1 LLTFTA
7 IENFSLFFNEVG
19 VDPNEK
25 RKVLHKV
32 FLLSSCNLIGMDLQP
47 LLDEA
52 KKCAEVLRRQSFVKI
67 FSHID
72 ADGLSTAAVLC
83 KTLQRCEI
91 EYNIEFVKQ
100 LDEKTLDRTDE
111 DFVVFSEFGSGLIE
125 QIQRCDFASIIIDH
139 HGILGE
145 YKECQHLLLNPHLFG
160 IDGSTELS
168 GSGTALLL
176 GLAVDNANRDLADL
190 AVVGAV
196 GDLQDRKDGRLKG
209 ANRHILE
216 IGISSGVIACDMD
229 IRLFGRQT
237 RPVFKLLEYATD
249 PYLPG
254 LSGNEGACINFLQNT
269 GMPLKNGKWRCWVDL
284 DFKERQLIISDL
296 IQLCISSGLQPGIVE
311 RLVGE
316 VYTLLKED
324 AGTALRDATE
334 YATLLNATA
343 RYDFGDVGL
352 AVCMGDRGEAYTRA
366 RTLLNEHR
374 RNLVDGMRF
383 VRECGTTTLKN
394 IRYFNAGSQIRDT
407 IVGIVA
413 GMCLDSLVSTDKP
426 LVAFAESKDGLK
438 VSARCSN
445 GLLHRGLN
453 LGTAISEAAKKV
465 GGIGGGHNIAAG
477 GTIPRESINE
487 FLSHLDSEVEIQYK
501 I

>member
-1 LLTFTA
+1 
-7 IENFSLFFNEVG
+7 
-19 VDPNEK
+19 
-25 RKVLHKV
+25 
-32 FLLSSCNLIGMDLQP
+32 MDNLQP
-47 LLDEA
+47 LLNEA

-72 ADGLSTAAVLC
+72 ADGLSTAAILC
-83 KTLQRCEI
+83 KTLQRCGI
-91 EYNIEFVKQ
+91 AYNIEFVKQ
-100 LDEKTLDRTDE
+100 LDEKTLDRIDE

-125 QIQRCDFASIIIDH
+125 QIQRCGFASIIIDH
-139 HGILGE
+139 HGVIGE
-145 YKECQHLLLNPHLFG
+145 YLEGRHILLNPHLFG

-176 GLAVDNANRDLADL
+176 GIAMDGANRDLADL

-196 GDLQDRKDGRLKG
+196 GDLQDRKDGRLRG
-209 ANRHILE
+209 ANRRILD

-254 LSGNEGACINFLQNT
+254 LSGNEGACIEFLQ
-269 GMPLKNGKWRCWVDL
+269 GIGLQFRNGKWRCWADL
-284 DFKERQLIISDL
+284 NFGERQSVISNL

-316 VYTLLKED
+316 VYTLLKEET
-324 AGTALRDATE
+324 GTILRDATE

-352 AVCMGDRGEAYTRA
+352 AVCMGDRGEAYARA
-366 RTLLNEHR
+366 KSLLNEHR
-374 RNLVDGMRF
+374 RNLVEGMRF

-426 LVAFAESKDGLK
+426 LVAFAESKEGLK
-438 VSARCSN
+438 VSARCAS
-445 GLLHRGLN
+445 GLLGRGLN
-453 LGTAISEAAKKV
+453 LGAALSEAAKKV
-465 GGIGGGHNIAAG
+465 GGTGGGHDIAAG

-487 FLSHLDSEVEIQYK
+487 FLSHLDSEVETQYK